1 MNRASKALAEEIT
14 SLINKKQEGGYW
26 DFKLEWHDNKADLLH
41 DIICLANN
49 MENRDAYLIFGVED
63 KTCQIIGINE
73 DNNRNRL
80 NTVRVVNFLRDK
92 KFVGDI
98 RPMARVETIDIE
110 GKKLD
115 ILIIENSRYTPFRL
129 SQDFKDRP
137 NKSDGKDT
145 GKTVKA
151 NNVYTRIQDTNTPI
165 DKTADPDK
173 EERLWRKRLRID
185 EPAYNKAMYYL
196 ENPEDWEKAERD
208 SSDSYIAT
216 DELRYPG
223 LKLHRPAWDDS
234 YYYRYAPE
242 YSIEFTS
249 YCSGTNNRHFLCL
262 LFPDPTGTLGDVIVK
277 VSNQTIYKYFYLD
290 LDGAKAKLIC
300 PRSEVIDFIGNPFD
314 RLFTMSYV
322 VKGSFEC
329 IVNEFL
335 IEKFPIKKQSPD
347 NIYRYIKPWKDCVI
361 QFESE
366 YEKDEFKKYIVN
378 KYDKV
383 MYDQETQNTY
393 DILLS
398 ESISSISSNSLKY
411 YNRVYKDAQILMKE
425 YKTWRNSL
433 NAH

>member
-26 DFKLEWHDNKADLLH
+26 DFKQQWHDSKADLLH

-216 DELRYPG
+216 DELKYPS
-223 LKLHRPAWDDS
+223 LKLCRPAWDDS

-290 LDGAKAKLIC
+290 LDGARAKLIY
-300 PRSEVIDFIGNPFD
+300 PRSDVIDFSGNLSDWAFI
-314 RLFTMSYV
+314 MSYV

-335 IEKFPIKKQSPD
+335 IKKQKPD
-347 NIYRYIKPWKDCVI
+347 RIYSYIKTWKDYVI

-366 YEKDEFKKYIVN
+366 YEKDEFKKYIVS

-398 ESISSISSNSLKY
+398 ESISSISSDLLEY
-411 YNRVYKDAQILMKE
+411 HNRVYKDAQVLMRE
-425 YKTWRNSL
+425 YETWRNSL

>member
-26 DFKLEWHDNKADLLH
+26 DFKLEWHDNKAELLY

-73 DNNRNRL
+73 DNSRNRL

-92 KFVGDI
+92 KFVGGI

-110 GKKLD
+110 GKDLD

-129 SQDFKDRP
+129 SQDFKD
-137 NKSDGKDT
+137 KSKKSNDKD
-145 GKTVKA
+145 KERTVKA

-165 DKTADPDK
+165 NKTADPDK
-173 EERLWRKRLRID
+173 EEKLWRKRLRID

-216 DELRYPG
+216 DELKYPS
-223 LKLHRPAWDDS
+223 LKLCRPAWNDS
-234 YYYRYAPE
+234 YYYRYAPK

-262 LFPDPTGTLGDVIVK
+262 LFSDPTGTLGDVIVK
-277 VSNQTIYKYFYLD
+277 ASNQTVYKYFYLD
-290 LDGAKAKLIC
+290 LDGVRAKLIC

-314 RLFTMSYV
+314 RLFTMSYM

-347 NIYRYIKPWKDCVI
+347 EIYHYIEKWKDCII

-366 YEKDEFKKYIVN
+366 YEKSEFKKYIVS

>member
-26 DFKLEWHDNKADLLH
+26 DFKQQWHDSKADLLH

-49 MENRDAYLIFGVED
+49 MENRDSYLIFGVED

-80 NTVRVVNFLRDK
+80 NTVRVVNFLHDK

-249 YCSGTNNRHFLCL
+249 YCSGTNNKHFLCL
-262 LFPDPTGTLGDVIVK
+262 LFPDPNGTLMDVVVK
-277 VSNQTIYKYFYLD
+277 VSNQTIYKYFYVD
-290 LDGAKAKLIC
+290 LDGVRAKLIC

-335 IEKFPIKKQSPD
+335 IKKQSPD
-347 NIYRYIKPWKDCVI
+347 EIYHYIEKWKDCII

-366 YEKDEFKKYIVN
+366 YEKSEFKKYIVS

-398 ESISSISSNSLKY
+398 ESISSISSDLLEY
-411 YNRVYKDAQILMKE
+411 HNRVYKDAQVLMRE
-425 YKTWRNSL
+425 YETWRNSL

>member
-1 MNRASKALAEEIT
+1 MNRASKTLAEEIT
-14 SLINKKQEGGYW
+14 YLINKKQEGGYW
-26 DFKLEWHDNKADLLH
+26 DFKLEWHDNKAELLH

-49 MENRDAYLIFGVED
+49 MENRDAYLVFGIKDE
-63 KTCQIIGINE
+63 TCEIIGINE
-73 DNNRNRL
+73 DNKRNRL
-80 NTVRVVNFLRDK
+80 DTVRVVNFLRDK
-92 KFVGDI
+92 KFVGGI

-110 GKKLD
+110 GKELD

-129 SQDFKDRP
+129 SQDFKD
-137 NKSDGKDT
+137 KSKKSNDKDT

-173 EERLWRKRLRID
+173 EEKLWRKRFHID
-185 EPAYNKAMYYL
+185 EPAYNRAMYYL

-290 LDGAKAKLIC
+290 LDGARAKLIY
-300 PRSEVIDFIGNPFD
+300 PRSDVIDFSGNLSD
-314 RLFTMSYV
+314 RAFIMSYV
-322 VKGSFEC
+322 IKGSFEC

-335 IEKFPIKKQSPD
+335 IKKQKPD
-347 NIYRYIKPWKDCVI
+347 RIYSYIKTWKDYVI

-378 KYDKV
+378 KYNEV
-383 MYDQETQNTY
+383 IYNQETQNTN

-398 ESISSISSNSLKY
+398 EKIPSISSDLLEY
-411 YNRVYKDAQILMKE
+411 HNRAYKDAQVLMRE
-425 YKTWRNSL
+425 YETWRNSL

>member
-26 DFKLEWHDNKADLLH
+26 DFKLEWHDNKAELLH

-73 DNNRNRL
+73 DNSRNRL

-110 GKKLD
+110 GKDLD

-129 SQDFKDRP
+129 SQDFKDKP
-137 NKSDGKDT
+137 KKSNDKER
-145 GKTVKA
+145 TVKA
-151 NNVYTRIQDTNTPI
+151 NNVYTRIQDANTPI
-165 DKTADPDK
+165 NKTADPDK
-173 EERLWRKRLRID
+173 EEKLWRKRFHID

-196 ENPEDWEKAERD
+196 ERSEDWEETERD

-216 DELRYPG
+216 DELRYPY
-223 LKLHRPAWDDS
+223 LKLYRPVSDNS

-242 YSIEFTS
+242 YSINFTS
-249 YCSGTNNRHFLCL
+249 DCSAVSDKHFLCL
-262 LFPDPTGTLGDVIVK
+262 LFPNSRGTVMDVIVK
-277 VSNQTIYKYFYLD
+277 ASNQTVYKYFYVN
-290 LDGAKAKLIC
+290 LDGARAKLIC
-300 PRSEVIDFIGNPFD
+300 PRSDVIDFSGNPFD
-314 RLFTMSYV
+314 RVFIMSYV
-322 VKGSFEC
+322 VKGSFDYM
-329 IVNEFL
+329 VNKLL
-335 IEKFPIKKQSPD
+335 IEKQIPD
-347 NIYRYIKPWKDCVI
+347 DISHYIKTWKYYVI

-366 YEKDEFKKYIVN
+366 YEKSEFKKYIVN
-378 KYDKV
+378 KYNKA
-383 MYDQETQNTY
+383 MYDQEIENTN

-398 ESISSISSNSLKY
+398 ESIPSISSDSLKD
-411 YNRVYKDAQILMKE
+411 YNRVYKDAQVLMRE
-425 YKTWRNSL
+425 YETWRNSL

>member
-26 DFKLEWHDNKADLLH
+26 DFKQQWHDSKADLLH

-49 MENRDAYLIFGVED
+49 MENRDSYLIFGVED

-223 LKLHRPAWDDS
+223 LKLHHPAWDDS

-249 YCSGTNNRHFLCL
+249 YCSGTNNKHFLCL
-262 LFPDPTGTLGDVIVK
+262 LFPDPNGTLMDVVVK
-277 VSNQTIYKYFYLD
+277 VSNQTIYKYFYVD
-290 LDGAKAKLIC
+290 LDGVRAKLIC

-314 RLFTMSYV
+314 RLFTISYV

-335 IEKFPIKKQSPD
+335 IKKQSPD
-347 NIYRYIKPWKDCVI
+347 EIYHYIEKWKDCII

-366 YEKDEFKKYIVN
+366 YEKSEFKKYIVS

-398 ESISSISSNSLKY
+398 ESISSISSDLLEY
-411 YNRVYKDAQILMKE
+411 HNRVYKDAQVLMRE
-425 YKTWRNSL
+425 YETWRNSL

>member
-26 DFKLEWHDNKADLLH
+26 DFKQQWHDSKADLLH

-262 LFPDPTGTLGDVIVK
+262 LFPDPTGTLRDVVVK
-277 VSNQTIYKYFYLD
+277 VSNQTIYKYFYVD
-290 LDGAKAKLIC
+290 LDGAKARLIC
-300 PRSEVIDFIGNPFD
+300 PRSDVIDFNGNPFD
-314 RLFTMSYV
+314 RAFIMSYV

-335 IEKFPIKKQSPD
+335 IKNKNLTKFT
-347 NIYRYIKPWKDCVI
+347 VI
-361 QFESE
+361 
-366 YEKDEFKKYIVN
+366 
-378 KYDKV
+378 
-383 MYDQETQNTY
+383 
-393 DILLS
+393 
-398 ESISSISSNSLKY
+398 
-411 YNRVYKDAQILMKE
+411 
-425 YKTWRNSL
+425 
-433 NAH
+433 

>member
-26 DFKLEWHDNKADLLH
+26 DFKQQWHDSKADLLH

-129 SQDFKDRP
+129 SQDFKD
-137 NKSDGKDT
+137 KSEKSNDKD
-145 GKTVKA
+145 KERTVKA

-165 DKTADPDK
+165 NETADPDK
-173 EERLWRKRLRID
+173 EEKLWRKRFHID
-185 EPAYNKAMYYL
+185 EPAYNRAMYYL

-262 LFPDPTGTLGDVIVK
+262 LFPDPTGTLRDVVVK
-277 VSNQTIYKYFYLD
+277 ASNQTVYKYFYLD
-290 LDGAKAKLIC
+290 LDGAKARLIY
-300 PRSEVIDFIGNPFD
+300 PRSDVIDFNGNPFD
-314 RLFTMSYV
+314 RAFIMSYV

-335 IEKFPIKKQSPD
+335 IEKQKPD
-347 NIYRYIKPWKDCVI
+347 RIYSYIKTWKDYVI

-378 KYDKV
+378 KYNEV
-383 MYDQETQNTY
+383 IYNQETQNTN

-398 ESISSISSNSLKY
+398 EKIPSISSDLLKY
-411 YNRVYKDAQILMKE
+411 HNRVYKDAQVLMRE
-425 YKTWRNSL
+425 YETWRNSL

>member
-14 SLINKKQEGGYW
+14 SLINKKQEVGYW
-26 DFKLEWHDNKADLLH
+26 DFKQQWHDSKADLLH
-41 DIICLANN
+41 DIICLTNN

-73 DNNRNRL
+73 DNSRNRL
-80 NTVRVVNFLRDK
+80 NTVGVVNFLRDK
-92 KFVGDI
+92 KFVGDV
-98 RPMARVETIDIE
+98 RPIARVETIDIE
-110 GKKLD
+110 GKELD
-115 ILIIENSRYTPFRL
+115 ILIIENSHYTPFRL

-137 NKSDGKDT
+137 KKSDGKDT

-216 DELRYPG
+216 DGLRYPG
-223 LKLHRPAWDDS
+223 LKLHRPAWDYS

-249 YCSGTNNRHFLCL
+249 YCSGINNKHFLCL
-262 LFPDPTGTLGDVIVK
+262 LFPDPNCTLMDVVVK
-277 VSNQTIYKYFYLD
+277 VSNQTIYKYFYVD
-290 LDGAKAKLIC
+290 LDGTKAELIC
-300 PRSEVIDFIGNPFD
+300 PRNGIIEFSDNPSEKAFI
-314 RLFTMSYV
+314 MSYV
-322 VKGSFEC
+322 IKGSFEC

-335 IEKFPIKKQSPD
+335 IKKQSPD
-347 NIYRYIKPWKDCVI
+347 EIYHYIEKWKDCII

-366 YEKDEFKKYIVN
+366 YEKSEFKKYIVS

-398 ESISSISSNSLKY
+398 ESISSIFSNSLKY

>member
-73 DNNRNRL
+73 DNSRNRL

-92 KFVGDI
+92 KFVGGI

-110 GKKLD
+110 GKDLD

-129 SQDFKDRP
+129 SQDFKY
-137 NKSDGKDT
+137 KSKKSNDKD
-145 GKTVKA
+145 KERTVKA

-165 DKTADPDK
+165 NETADPDK
-173 EERLWRKRLRID
+173 EEKLWRKRFHID
-185 EPAYNKAMYYL
+185 EPAYNRAMYYL

-262 LFPDPTGTLGDVIVK
+262 LFPDPTGTLRDVVVK
-277 VSNQTIYKYFYLD
+277 ASNQTVYKYFYLD
-290 LDGAKAKLIC
+290 LDGAKARLIY
-300 PRSEVIDFIGNPFD
+300 PRSDVIDFNGNPFD
-314 RLFTMSYV
+314 RAFIMSYV

-335 IEKFPIKKQSPD
+335 IEKQKPD
-347 NIYRYIKPWKDCVI
+347 RIYSYIK
-361 QFESE
+361 
-366 YEKDEFKKYIVN
+366 N
-378 KYDKV
+378 G
-383 MYDQETQNTY
+383 
-393 DILLS
+393 
-398 ESISSISSNSLKY
+398 
-411 YNRVYKDAQILMKE
+411 
-425 YKTWRNSL
+425 KTMSFSL
-433 NAH
+433 NQNMRKMNLKNT

>member
-49 MENRDAYLIFGVED
+49 MENRDAYLIFGVDDGTYE
-63 KTCQIIGINE
+63 IIGINE

-92 KFVGDI
+92 KFVGGI

-110 GKKLD
+110 GKDLD

-129 SQDFKDRP
+129 SQDFKDKS
-137 NKSDGKDT
+137 NKSNNKD
-145 GKTVKA
+145 KERTVKA

-165 DKTADPDK
+165 NKTADPDK
-173 EERLWRKRLRID
+173 EEKLWRKRFHID
-185 EPAYNKAMYYL
+185 KSAYNKAMYYL
-196 ENPEDWEKAERD
+196 ESPEDWEKAERD

-216 DELRYPG
+216 DELKYPS
-223 LKLHRPAWDDS
+223 LKLCRPAWNDS

-262 LFPDPTGTLGDVIVK
+262 LFPDPTGTLRDVVVK
-277 VSNQTIYKYFYLD
+277 VSNQTIYKYFYVD
-290 LDGAKAKLIC
+290 LDGARAKLIY
-300 PRSEVIDFIGNPFD
+300 PRSDVIDFSGNLSDWAFI
-314 RLFTMSYV
+314 MSYV

-335 IEKFPIKKQSPD
+335 IKKQSPD
-347 NIYRYIKPWKDCVI
+347 EIYHYIEKWKDCII

-366 YEKDEFKKYIVN
+366 YEKSEFKKYIVS

-398 ESISSISSNSLKY
+398 ESISSISSDLLEY
-411 YNRVYKDAQILMKE
+411 HNRVYKDAQVLMRE
-425 YKTWRNSL
+425 YETWRNSL

>member
-1 MNRASKALAEEIT
+1 M
-14 SLINKKQEGGYW
+14 
-26 DFKLEWHDNKADLLH
+26 
-41 DIICLANN
+41 
-49 MENRDAYLIFGVED
+49 
-63 KTCQIIGINE
+63 
-73 DNNRNRL
+73 
-80 NTVRVVNFLRDK
+80 
-92 KFVGDI
+92 
-98 RPMARVETIDIE
+98 
-110 GKKLD
+110 
-115 ILIIENSRYTPFRL
+115 
-129 SQDFKDRP
+129 
-137 NKSDGKDT
+137 
-145 GKTVKA
+145 
-151 NNVYTRIQDTNTPI
+151 
-165 DKTADPDK
+165 
-173 EERLWRKRLRID
+173 
-185 EPAYNKAMYYL
+185 
-196 ENPEDWEKAERD
+196 
-208 SSDSYIAT
+208 
-216 DELRYPG
+216 
-223 LKLHRPAWDDS
+223 
-234 YYYRYAPE
+234 
-242 YSIEFTS
+242 
-249 YCSGTNNRHFLCL
+249 CL
-262 LFPDPTGTLGDVIVK
+262 LFSDPTGTLGDVIVK
-277 VSNQTIYKYFYLD
+277 ASNQTVYKYFYLD
-290 LDGAKAKLIC
+290 LDGVRAKLIC